1 MLPPTLSRTSP
12 RFNPN
17 GRSVARQAR
26 RTRESVCPAPR
37 RPIPKPTLSC
47 CVESPSDLAPLR
59 TVNVDQRTEARKKQ
73 LEKSTQPGTR
83 IPGGDNG
90 TIHCCFLP
98 LEEIPPEYPT
108 FRGPPSVAPFR
119 FLRAARVSRFF
130 KPENVCPY
138 RQGSKPDSWT
148 RKPHHPS
155 SFSFFSGRRQS
166 PREREEEVDY
176 RAVPLSAH
184 TRCCFHQL
192 LPTRGDSF
200 SSLRR

>member
-73 LEKSTQPGTR
+73 LEKRTRPGTR

-98 LEEIPPEYPT
+98 LKKSPGIPHLSWPALCRTVSLPSRSSR
-108 FRGPPSVAPFR
+108 FSLFQAGKRVSLPPRQQTGQLDTKTPPPFLFFV
-119 FLRAARVSRFF
+119 FLRAA
-130 KPENVCPY
+130 P
-138 RQGSKPDSWT
+138 
-148 RKPHHPS
+148 
-155 SFSFFSGRRQS
+155 
-166 PREREEEVDY
+166 
-176 RAVPLSAH
+176 VP
-184 TRCCFHQL
+184 
-192 LPTRGDSF
+192 P
-200 SSLRR
+200 